1 MKFFIPF
8 FLCLNAWIAPVSEA
22 AVRSRLED
30 QVVRLLVTKREVDHS
45 APWQKEDVTQQAFLA
60 VVLPAG
66 ELLTTAYAVADAA
79 FLEIQRFGSSHRDEA
94 ELIFVDYEADLA
106 LVRPVLPK
114 VLLGMKPLPLGEDL
128 PLDAH
133 VDIYKVRDAYQLSYV
148 PGTVQEVGV
157 VMAATSTY
165 TMMSYNLKVQQTGLG
180 WAEPILA
187 NGKLVALTMGQDQNF
202 LRAIPVSMIKHFL
215 NDRHD
220 QNYRGFPALGVELAP
235 LISPDL
241 RRMLHAGEGEQG
253 VRVADVFAG
262 GAASV
267 GASNSGA
274 STGEGKLQIDDVI
287 LSIDDQPVSDQGYV
301 SHPLWGKVPL
311 RLLLNQHFGGDA
323 LRLKILRQGRELSL
337 VVNLTRF
344 DSNKSPVFAYRYDQA
359 EPHLIFGGFVF
370 QELSQGYLRQ
380 WGKDWRDIAPIDL
393 LYLFNSQNR
402 PTVDGSQRIVF
413 ISRVLAD
420 PMNRG
425 YSDIRHKR
433 VATVNGKEVTSIAS
447 LRALLKS
454 PVISDG
460 VPYSR
465 IKLGPEGDEVIID
478 HQNLNAAHS
487 RIAKTYEIKSPA
499 SFFTP

>member
-1 MKFFIPF
+1 MKLLIGLL
-8 FLCLNAWIAPVSEA
+8 LCLNAWFAPVSEA

-45 APWQKEDVTQQAFLA
+45 APWQNEDVSQQAFLA
-60 VVLPAG
+60 VVLPSG

-106 LVRPVLPK
+106 LVRPLLPK
-114 VLLGMKPLPLGEDL
+114 VLLGMKPLALGDDL

-148 PGTVQEVGV
+148 PGSVQEVGV
-157 VMAATSTY
+157 VMAATSAY
-165 TMMSYNLKVQQTGLG
+165 TMMSYNIKVQQTGLG

-187 NGKLVALTMGQDQNF
+187 NGKLVALTTGQDQNF
-202 LRAIPVSMIKHFL
+202 LRAIPVSMIKHFV

-235 LISPDL
+235 LTSPDL

-262 GAASV
+262 GAAS
-267 GASNSGA
+267 S
-274 STGEGKLQIDDVI
+274 GEGKLQIDDVI
-287 LSIDDQPVSDQGYV
+287 LSIDDQQVSDQGYV

-337 VVNLTRF
+337 LVNLTRF

-370 QELSQGYLRQ
+370 QELSQDYLRQ
-380 WGKDWRDIAPIDL
+380 WGKDWRDIAPLDL

-402 PTVDGSQRIVF
+402 PTADGAQRIVF

-420 PMNRG
+420 PINRG

-433 VATVNGKEVTSIAS
+433 VATVNGKEVASITS
-447 LRALLKS
+447 LRTLLKS
-454 PVISDG
+454 PLISDG

-487 RIAKTYEIKSPA
+487 RIAKTYEIKSPT
-499 SFFTP
+499 SFFSP

>member
-1 MKFFIPF
+1 MRPLIALL
-8 FLCLNAWIAPVSEA
+8 LCLNAWIAPASEA
-22 AVRSRLED
+22 AVRVRPED
-30 QVVRLLVTKREVDHS
+30 QVVRLLVTKREIDHS
-45 APWQKEDVTQQAFLA
+45 APWQNEDVTQQAFLA

-79 FLEIQRFGSSHRDEA
+79 FLEIQRFGSSHREEA
-94 ELIFVDYEADLA
+94 ELVFVDYEADLA

-114 VLLGMKPLPLGEDL
+114 TLLGMKPLPLGEEL

-148 PGTVQEVGV
+148 AGIVQEVGV
-157 VMAATSTY
+157 VMAGTSAY
-165 TMMSYNLKVQQTGLG
+165 NMMSYNLKVQQTGLG

-187 NGKLVALTMGQDQNF
+187 NGKLVALATGQDQNF

-215 NDRHD
+215 NDHHD

-235 LISPDL
+235 LTSPDL
-241 RRMLHAGEGEQG
+241 RRMLHVGDGEQG
-253 VRVADVFAG
+253 VRVADVLD
-262 GAASV
+262 GARGVSD
-267 GASNSGA
+267 S
-274 STGEGKLQIDDVI
+274 GEGKIQIDDVI
-287 LSIDDQPVSDQGYV
+287 LAIDDQPVSDQGYV
-301 SHPLWGKVPL
+301 NHPLWGKVPV
-311 RLLLNQHFGGDA
+311 RLLLNQHFGGDN
-323 LRLKILRQGRELSL
+323 LRLKILRQGRELRL
-337 VVNLTRF
+337 LVNLTRF
-344 DSNKSPVFAYRYDQA
+344 DSNKAPIFAYRYDQA

-370 QELSQGYLRQ
+370 QELSQDYLRQ
-380 WGKDWRDIAPIDL
+380 WGKDWRDLAPIDL
-393 LYLFNSQNR
+393 LYLLNSQNQ
-402 PTVDGSQRIVF
+402 PTADGARRFVF

-420 PMNRG
+420 PINRG

-454 PVISDG
+454 PVSLDG
-460 VPYSR
+460 IPYSR

-487 RIAKTYEIKSPA
+487 RIATTYEIKSPT